1 MVITLSIWWDLPQF
15 CFVIAWVNNFSEV
28 EQNTVYNCSSL
39 NIIHP
44 ILYICT
50 ALAISALKASKTG
63 LKASK
68 TALKAS
74 KTLLKA
80 SKTALKASKELRTH
94 VMSTFN
100 EVHIPHQR
108 LLLFLWARNL
118 TLISQYWLIQGK
130 NLRIFHIHLD
140 IKKLWQTILQ
150 IQYQLYLWNF

>member
-15 CFVIAWVNNFSEV
+15 CFLIAWVNNFSEV
-28 EQNTVYNCSSL
+28 EQNTVYNCSYL

-50 ALAISALKASKTG
+50 ALAISALKASKVA

-74 KTLLKA
+74 KTV
-80 SKTALKASKELRTH
+80 LKASKELRTH

-140 IKKLWQTILQ
+140 IKRLWQTILQ

>member
-50 ALAISALKASKTG
+50 ALAISV

-74 KTLLKA
+74 KTSLKA

-118 TLISQYWLIQGK
+118 TLISQYWLIRGK
-130 NLRIFHIHLD
+130 NLTIFYIHLD

-150 IQYQLYLWNF
+150 IQYQLYLWHF